1 MAFTDYHIPAHNY
14 SKTGNKKLRFML
26 PEYQVILYNRNS
38 RQEVGPSFMRIKQ
51 FIRTRI
57 GLFITS
63 FVLAMIMFVIMRSM
77 RWTEQN
83 RDALN
88 SLLASGRQ
96 PVIIFW
102 HEHIFAM
109 PAFLPKPSSALQSPH
124 PDGRILAHAVRY
136 FGLRPIWGSSNRN
149 ALSGMR
155 QMLREVKTGRCAVIT
170 PDGPRGPARHLAHG
184 AVGLAH
190 LADAPIIPVAW
201 HTPNCWHLSSWDKTR
216 IPRPFSTGLIRW
228 GEPVYLE
235 KTRDKQKI
243 EAQRQMLEEVLNT
256 HLAETERQMAGQ

>member
-1 MAFTDYHIPAHNY
+1 MAFTDYHIPAYNY
-14 SKTGNKKLRFML
+14 SKTGNKKLWFML

-38 RQEVGPSFMRIKQ
+38 RQEVGLSVMRIKQ

-83 RDALN
+83 RDALDR
-88 SLLASGRQ
+88 LLASGRR

-109 PAFLPKPSSALQSPH
+109 PVFLPKPSSALQSPH

-155 QMLREVKTGRCAVIT
+155 QMLRELKGGRIAVIT
-170 PDGPRGPARHLAHG
+170 PDGPRGPARQLAHG

-190 LADAPIIPVAW
+190 LADAPVIPVAW
-201 HTPNCWHLSSWDKTR
+201 QANNSWHLSSWDSTR

-228 GEPVYLE
+228 GAPIYLE
-235 KTRDKQKI
+235 KTRDKLEI
-243 EAQRQMLEEVLNT
+243 ETQRQMLEDALNA
-256 HLAETERQMAGQ
+256 HLADTDRLMDSQ